1 MPRAHLRDHGV
12 KTPRCRIPLV
22 GSTIRAD
29 ISIMKKQTK
38 NTSPVSPRVHES
50 REDRARTLA
59 GKTANSKVRSEG
71 RTLAAQ
77 ERSAKNK
84 CSYSAAAAAKKRL

>member
-1 MPRAHLRDHGV
+1 
-12 KTPRCRIPLV
+12 
-22 GSTIRAD
+22 
-29 ISIMKKQTK
+29 MKKA
-38 NTSPVSPRVHES
+38 SRPRTHES

-59 GKTANSKVRSEG
+59 GKTANSTVRSEG

-84 CSYSAAAAAKKRL
+84 RAYAAKAAKKRR